1 MTLDDCV
8 SRDTV
13 PSARH
18 ARPARPWAWALAGS
32 LALACVANAEP
43 RELEASVVWTR
54 ADLVYVA
61 ASDSGV
67 LLPGMT
73 LSFVRGRH
81 ELASAEISRLLEPRV
96 AVARLSA
103 GSLAGGRRPRRS
115 GEGAGGEGGRT

>member
-1 MTLDDCV
+1 MSLDDCV
-8 SRDTV
+8 SGDTV
-13 PSARH
+13 PPERH
-18 ARPARPWAWALAGS
+18 ARPWAWSLAG
-32 LALACVANAEP
+32 AVAVACGANAEP

-81 ELASAEISRLLEPRV
+81 DMASAEISALLEPRV

-103 GSLAGGRRPRRS
+103 GSLAGERRLDRIRVP
-115 GEGAGGEGGRT
+115 GEPPAIARVS